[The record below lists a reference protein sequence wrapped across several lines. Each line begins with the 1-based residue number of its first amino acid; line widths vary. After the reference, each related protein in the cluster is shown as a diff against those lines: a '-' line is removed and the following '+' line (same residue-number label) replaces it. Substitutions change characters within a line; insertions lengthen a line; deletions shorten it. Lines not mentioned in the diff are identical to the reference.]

1 MIGDRRPG
9 GLDVG
14 HSRRRAGAFM
24 AAMSLGACMACPSA
38 RAQGA
43 GAPAPTVTVAAPLAR
58 TLAVPTEFLGQF
70 SAVDTVALRAQ
81 VGGTLT
87 AIHFSDGQLVHKGDL
102 LFEIDDRPYRIRVAQ
117 AVATLRGAQ
126 ARVSLAT
133 QELWRAKRLRQDD
146 FGSQQVV
153 DQRQA
158 DLDAAQA
165 TLAGAEAAVRDAQ
178 LDFDYCRITAP
189 FTGRIGAHQMSVG
202 ALISGSRTGGAA
214 NTLLASLVSIDPI
227 HVDFDMSEADYVTY
241 EHARA
246 QANSKVP
253 EVAIALGESRDFTL
267 RGRLDFIDNQVDRA
281 SGTIR
286 ARATLANADG
296 AFTPGEFARVRLPL
310 APAAAALLVPD
321 AAVMSDQSQQIVMTV
336 DDQGAVVP
344 KPVATGAVTQGLRVV
359 TAGLDPHD
367 RVIIG
372 GLMLVRPGAKVKAVP
387 GAIHTDAPA

>member
-1 MIGDRRPG
+1 MPADSQASWLGAVR
-9 GLDVG
+9 
-14 HSRRRAGAFM
+14 SRRRTGAFM
-24 AAMSLGACMACPSA
+24 AAMSLTACVGCLPA

-43 GAPAPTVTVAAPLAR
+43 GGPPPTVTVATPLSR

-70 SAVDTVALRAQ
+70 SAVDTVQLRAQ

-87 AIHFSDGQLVHKGDL
+87 AIHFHDGQLVHKGDL
-102 LFEIDDRPYRIRVAQ
+102 LFEIDARPYQIKVAQ

-126 ARVSLAT
+126 ARVSLAA

-178 LDFDYCRITAP
+178 LDFDYCRISAP
-189 FTGRIGAHQMSVG
+189 FTGRIGAHQVSVG
-202 ALISGSRTGGAA
+202 ALISGSRTGGSA
-214 NTLLASLVSIDPI
+214 NSLLATLVSIDPI
-227 HVDFDMSEADYVTY
+227 YVDFDMSEADFVTY
-241 EHARA
+241 GRAHAHDA
-246 QANSKVP
+246 APPAV
-253 EVAIALGESRDFTL
+253 EIALGESRDFRL
-267 RGRLDFIDNQVDRA
+267 RGTLDFIDNAVNRA

-286 ARATLANADG
+286 ARATLANAD
-296 AFTPGEFARVRLPL
+296 AALTPGEFARVRLPL
-310 APAAAALLVPD
+310 ANPAPAMLVPD

-336 DDQGAVVP
+336 GHDGSVVP

-359 TAGLDPHD
+359 TAGLDPND

-372 GLMLVRPGAKVKAVP
+372 GLMLVRPGAKVNAVQ
-387 GAIHTDAPA
+387 GSIKSDGPA